1 MEISIHELYRFLPK
15 ANQFEW
21 KYFGQKLISSEAY
34 SFSPNLF
41 GLTFSSNVSYLSAG
55 IIIQGS
61 EDRFPPSPLTQ
72 ALEIVENQITL
83 NHRVPGSSPGAPTTQ
98 SPGLEPGWVPSHY
111 SPEVRA
117 FARLS

>member
-1 MEISIHELYRFLPK
+1 MKISIHELYRFSSK
-15 ANQFEW
+15 ASQFELEI
-21 KYFGQKLISSEAY
+21 FSPKLISSEAY

-61 EDRFPPSPLTQ
+61 EDRFPPSSLTQ

-83 NHRVPGSSPGAPTTQ
+83 NHRVPGSSPGAPTN
-98 SPGLEPGWVPSHY
+98 P
-111 SPEVRA
+111 
-117 FARLS
+117 FN